1 MNAIASRKHQAH
13 RLSRLQLLLAGIVVV
28 MAATL
33 ALALAPKTALADDD
47 TFIIEEYSLFSPS
60 QKSTLEAQAKETS
73 DTYGVGVYLLV
84 TDTIGSKT
92 ARTYAIDYYK
102 DHQLG
107 LGNQK
112 SGILFLVAAE
122 SRDYVTITYG
132 DGVNAFTDWQIA
144 QMEDLIVDELKNDEW
159 YAAADVYL
167 EQAEYTLAFRA
178 ENGEPLDRGNA
189 PTSPLMA
196 FVMFAIAF
204 AIAAGV
210 AGGRCFY
217 LYKQMK
223 TAVEASHAG
232 DYVDRS
238 SFTLTGK
245 DDRFVTS
252 TITVTPK
259 KKESSSSSGSSTDSS
274 GFGGSSGGKF

>member
-13 RLSRLQLLLAGIVVV
+13 RLSRLQLLIAGIVVIV
-28 MAATL
+28 AATL
-33 ALALAPKTALADDD
+33 ALALAPKTALAADD
-47 TFIIEEYSLFSPS
+47 TFVIEEYSLFSSS

-73 DTYGVGVYLLV
+73 DKYGVGVYLLI

-107 LGNQK
+107 LGDRK

-132 DGVNAFTDWQIA
+132 DGVNAFTDWQIN
-144 QMEDLIVDELKNDEW
+144 QMEDLIVDELKDNEW
-159 YAAADVYL
+159 CAAADVYL

-178 ENGEPLDRGNA
+178 ENGQPLDRGNA

-204 AIAAGV
+204 AIAAGI

-259 KKESSSSSGSSTDSS
+259 KKESSSSGGSSTDSS

>member
-1 MNAIASRKHQAH
+1 MI
-13 RLSRLQLLLAGIVVV
+13 
-28 MAATL
+28 MTATL

-107 LGNQK
+107 LGNKK